1 MKLHVAATV
10 LASFASL
17 ISVSAD
23 GGQCL
28 SAVTTYAGQQQ
39 DVNWTENASYYTINS
54 NANYNNN
61 QENDAEE
68 AEEDAEQAE
77 MGIQYQMQSLA
88 EALGIEFEEDD
99 QDGNYNQYQEMSQ
112 MVAYDQDL
120 AEAFGIEDR
129 ATFTTFYNI
138 LHGLAIAGSC
148 DANNVNQDNAAQYDQ
163 YNNQDGYY
171 NQDGNYNQDG
181 DQDAEA
187 EDNEEDN
194 GEDQDA
200 EDEDNEGEQE
210 GQEDG
215 DEGRR
220 LAVLRRRL
228 EDAQDQDAQDQDAQD
243 QDQNAQGQQGYSVAN
258 VLRNCGSVFQ
268 AYGIDLSNVDMDEDN
283 DELDEALKTL
293 SINIQIEKALES
305 GALDNYNY
313 NFANNDQDGGDGDQG
328 NNGQGY
334 YSVLQILGI
343 DADDLDDDDINEIEA
358 MLAVKSGAFDEYL
371 QNNAAFGQNVED
383 WEGTL
388 QTFFYSLGM
397 EDVNLE
403 DLSPYVT
410 AEIYN
415 KEYLN
420 EEYGCQVAMIEQF
433 GKSNAVNYGY
443 VDYQDI
449 VDNSDISSNAAD
461 YFNAA
466 VSQFTTGQ
474 TVGIVVGVLAAV
486 SLLLCAAFVCGKN
499 DGLNSRSSRNEPL
512 WRGTA
517 V

>member
-1 MKLHVAATV
+1 
-10 LASFASL
+10 
-17 ISVSAD
+17 
-23 GGQCL
+23 
-28 SAVTTYAGQQQ
+28 
-39 DVNWTENASYYTINS
+39 
-54 NANYNNN
+54 
-61 QENDAEE
+61 
-68 AEEDAEQAE
+68 
-77 MGIQYQMQSLA
+77 
-88 EALGIEFEEDD
+88 
-99 QDGNYNQYQEMSQ
+99 
-112 MVAYDQDL
+112 MVPYDQDL
-120 AEAFGIEDR
+120 AEAFGIDNR
-129 ATFTTFYNI
+129 ATFSTFCTI
-138 LHGLAIAGSC
+138 LRDLALAGGQC
-148 DANNVNQDNAAQYDQ
+148 NANNVNQDNAAQYNNQDGN
-163 YNNQDGYY
+163 YNQDGYY
-171 NQDGNYNQDG
+171 DQDGNYNQDG
-181 DQDAEA
+181 DQDNEDQEA
-187 EDNEEDN
+187 EED

-200 EDEDNEGEQE
+200 DDQDDAEDNEDNEGEQE
-210 GQEDG
+210 DG
-215 DEGRR
+215 GEGR
-220 LAVLRRRL
+220 LRRRL

-243 QDQNAQGQQGYSVAN
+243 QNAQGQQGYSVAK
-258 VLRNCGSVFQ
+258 VIRNCGSVFQ

-293 SINIQIEKALES
+293 SINIQIEMALES

-313 NFANNDQDGGDGDQG
+313 NFANNDQDGGDDDQG

-358 MLAVKSGAFDEYL
+358 TLAVKSSAFDEYL
-371 QNNAAFGQNVED
+371 QNNAAFGQNVDD

-388 QTFFYSLGM
+388 QNFFYSLGM
-397 EDVNLE
+397 ADVNLE
-403 DLSPYVT
+403 NLSPYVT

-420 EEYGCQVAMIEQF
+420 EEYGCQIAMIEQF

>member
-1 MKLHVAATV
+1 
-10 LASFASL
+10 
-17 ISVSAD
+17 
-23 GGQCL
+23 
-28 SAVTTYAGQQQ
+28 
-39 DVNWTENASYYTINS
+39 
-54 NANYNNN
+54 
-61 QENDAEE
+61 
-68 AEEDAEQAE
+68 
-77 MGIQYQMQSLA
+77 
-88 EALGIEFEEDD
+88 
-99 QDGNYNQYQEMSQ
+99 

-120 AEAFGIEDR
+120 AEAFGIDDR
-129 ATFTTFYNI
+129 ATFATFYTI
-138 LHGLAIAGSC
+138 LHDLSLAGGC
-148 DANNVNQDNAAQYDQ
+148 NANNVNQDNAAQYDQ

-171 NQDGNYNQDG
+171 DQDGNYNQDG
-181 DQDAEA
+181 YYDQDGDQENDDQEA
-187 EDNEEDN
+187 DEDGEE
-194 GEDQDA
+194 QDA
-200 EDEDNEGEQE
+200 EDQDDAEDNEGEQE
-210 GQEDG
+210 GQDDG

-228 EDAQDQDAQDQDAQD
+228 EDAQDQDAQDQDA

-293 SINIQIEKALES
+293 SINIQIEMALES

-313 NFANNDQDGGDGDQG
+313 NFANNDQDGGDEDQG

-334 YSVLQILGI
+334 YNVLQILGI

-358 MLAVKSGAFDEYL
+358 TLAVKSGAFDEYL
-371 QNNAAFGQNVED
+371 QNNAAFGQNVDD

-388 QTFFYSLGM
+388 QNFFYSLGM
-397 EDVNLE
+397 EDVDLE

-420 EEYGCQVAMIEQF
+420 EEYGCQIAMIEQF

>member
-1 MKLHVAATV
+1 
-10 LASFASL
+10 
-17 ISVSAD
+17 
-23 GGQCL
+23 
-28 SAVTTYAGQQQ
+28 
-39 DVNWTENASYYTINS
+39 
-54 NANYNNN
+54 
-61 QENDAEE
+61 
-68 AEEDAEQAE
+68 
-77 MGIQYQMQSLA
+77 
-88 EALGIEFEEDD
+88 
-99 QDGNYNQYQEMSQ
+99 
-112 MVAYDQDL
+112 MVPYDQDL
-120 AEAFGIEDR
+120 AEAFGINNR
-129 ATFTTFYNI
+129 ATFSTFYTI
-138 LHGLAIAGSC
+138 LHDLAAGGQC
-148 DANNVNQDNAAQYDQ
+148 NANNVNQDNAAQYNNQDGN
-163 YNNQDGYY
+163 YNQDGYY
-171 NQDGNYNQDG
+171 DQDGNYNQDG
-181 DQDAEA
+181 DQDNEDQEA
-187 EDNEEDN
+187 EED

-200 EDEDNEGEQE
+200 DDQDDAEDNEDNEGEQE
-210 GQEDG
+210 DG
-215 DEGRR
+215 GEGR
-220 LAVLRRRL
+220 LRRRL

-243 QDQNAQGQQGYSVAN
+243 QNAQGQQGYSVAK
-258 VLRNCGSVFQ
+258 VIRNCGSVFQ

-293 SINIQIEKALES
+293 SINIQIEMALES

-313 NFANNDQDGGDGDQG
+313 NFANNDQDGGDDDQG

-358 MLAVKSGAFDEYL
+358 TLAVKSSAFDEYL
-371 QNNAAFGQNVED
+371 HNNAAFGQNVDD

-388 QTFFYSLGM
+388 QNFFYSLGM
-397 EDVNLE
+397 ADVNLE
-403 DLSPYVT
+403 NLSPYVT

-420 EEYGCQVAMIEQF
+420 EEYGCQIAMIEQF

>member
-1 MKLHVAATV
+1 
-10 LASFASL
+10 
-17 ISVSAD
+17 
-23 GGQCL
+23 
-28 SAVTTYAGQQQ
+28 
-39 DVNWTENASYYTINS
+39 
-54 NANYNNN
+54 
-61 QENDAEE
+61 
-68 AEEDAEQAE
+68 
-77 MGIQYQMQSLA
+77 
-88 EALGIEFEEDD
+88 
-99 QDGNYNQYQEMSQ
+99 
-112 MVAYDQDL
+112 MVPYDQDL
-120 AEAFGIEDR
+120 AEAFGINNR
-129 ATFTTFYNI
+129 ATFSTFYTI
-138 LHGLAIAGSC
+138 LHDLAAGGQC
-148 DANNVNQDNAAQYDQ
+148 NANNVNQDNAAQYNNQDGN
-163 YNNQDGYY
+163 YNQDGYY
-171 NQDGNYNQDG
+171 DQDGNYNQDG
-181 DQDAEA
+181 DQDN
-187 EDNEEDN
+187 EDQAEED

-200 EDEDNEGEQE
+200 DDQDDAEDNEDNEGEQE
-210 GQEDG
+210 DG
-215 DEGRR
+215 GEGR
-220 LAVLRRRL
+220 LRRRL

-243 QDQNAQGQQGYSVAN
+243 QNAQGQQGYSVAK
-258 VLRNCGSVFQ
+258 VIRNCGSVFQ

-293 SINIQIEKALES
+293 SINIQIEMALES

-313 NFANNDQDGGDGDQG
+313 NFANNDQDGGDDDQG

-358 MLAVKSGAFDEYL
+358 TLAVKSSAFDEYL
-371 QNNAAFGQNVED
+371 HNNAAFGQNVDD

-388 QTFFYSLGM
+388 QNFFYSLGM
-397 EDVNLE
+397 ADVNLE
-403 DLSPYVT
+403 NLSPYVT

-420 EEYGCQVAMIEQF
+420 EEYGCQIAMIEQF

>member
-1 MKLHVAATV
+1 
-10 LASFASL
+10 
-17 ISVSAD
+17 
-23 GGQCL
+23 
-28 SAVTTYAGQQQ
+28 
-39 DVNWTENASYYTINS
+39 
-54 NANYNNN
+54 
-61 QENDAEE
+61 
-68 AEEDAEQAE
+68 
-77 MGIQYQMQSLA
+77 
-88 EALGIEFEEDD
+88 
-99 QDGNYNQYQEMSQ
+99 
-112 MVAYDQDL
+112 MVPYDQDL
-120 AEAFGIEDR
+120 AEAFGINNR
-129 ATFTTFYNI
+129 ATFSTFYTI
-138 LHGLAIAGSC
+138 LHDLAAGGQC
-148 DANNVNQDNAAQYDQ
+148 NANNVNQDNAAQYNNQDGN
-163 YNNQDGYY
+163 YNQDGYY
-171 NQDGNYNQDG
+171 DQDGNYNQDG
-181 DQDAEA
+181 DQDNEDQEA
-187 EDNEEDN
+187 EED

-200 EDEDNEGEQE
+200 DDQDDAEDNEDNEGEQE
-210 GQEDG
+210 DG
-215 DEGRR
+215 GEGR
-220 LAVLRRRL
+220 LRRRL

-243 QDQNAQGQQGYSVAN
+243 QNAQGQQGYSVAN
-258 VLRNCGSVFQ
+258 VVRNCGSVFQ

-293 SINIQIEKALES
+293 SINIQIEMALES

-313 NFANNDQDGGDGDQG
+313 NFANNDQDGGDDDQG

-358 MLAVKSGAFDEYL
+358 TLAVKSSAFDEYL
-371 QNNAAFGQNVED
+371 QNNAAFGQNVDD

-388 QTFFYSLGM
+388 QNFFYSLGM
-397 EDVNLE
+397 ADVNLE
-403 DLSPYVT
+403 NLSPYVT

-420 EEYGCQVAMIEQF
+420 EEYGCQIAMIEQF